1 MTADPTAGL
10 VDAHATQHGTGRRS
24 CGMSLAEC
32 LIALALLSLTMVMV
46 TAGFA
51 TVRATGERLLAQ
63 RAALRAAEN
72 ALEAVRGG
80 ALPLASGP
88 VDPRVLVGDAGEWRL
103 RVRVLVDETEQPGLY
118 QVVAEAAFELG
129 ERPGMRRL
137 ETLVWQP

>member
-1 MTADPTAGL
+1 MIADPAAGPL
-10 VDAHATQHGTGRRS
+10 HGHAAQLGADRRS

-51 TVRATGERLLAQ
+51 TIRATGERLLAQ

-88 VDPRVLVGDAGEWRL
+88 VDPRALVGDAGESRL
-103 RVRVLVDETEQPGLY
+103 LVRMLVEETEQPGLY
-118 QVVAEAAFELG
+118 RVVAEAAFEVG